1 MVAVPADM
9 PVTTPVLPI
18 VATPELLL
26 LHTPPALALLNVIV
40 DASQTVVVP
49 VIVPAFGNGLTV
61 TTAVVLATPQL
72 LVTV

>member
-1 MVAVPADM
+1 M
-9 PVTTPVLPI
+9 LPI
-18 VATPELLL
+18 VATPVLLL
-26 LHTPPALALLNVIV
+26 LHTPPALALLRVV
-40 DASQTVVVP
+40 VEDAQTVVVP